1 MGCCCEEHMKLMKK
15 HCEPEAAQY
24 VELIRKAEQNPLV
37 KERAE
42 QVRETVGMA
51 YYTALQLEA
60 EDLTKEH
67 VDAATDGL
75 SNKVTMLEELSNSG
89 ARASSKRKAEAVAG
103 KRAAASKQLKSSTP
117 STMLK
122 ESQSEAQDEDVVHAP
137 GPSKPQRPQRAA
149 VARGPQVSAA
159 VLQIEGSAS
168 AAAATAMQLATVHE
182 NPLADAKDGELPGGP
197 VGSQMSEG

>member
-1 MGCCCEEHMKLMKK
+1 MKPLR
-15 HCEPEAAQY
+15 CARASIWNGSLVQDSNY
-24 VELIRKAEQNPLV
+24 QILITQVVTYQNVELQKQL
-37 KERAE
+37 
-42 QVRETVGMA
+42 
-51 YYTALQLEA
+51 LQQQ
-60 EDLTKEH
+60 